1 MWGDGNWHKL
11 GQGRGLGVCVEV
23 LPSGPGAM
31 ILITQCQGIA
41 QGHPGHRPLPSVPP
55 FLRLWENLDGGTRKE
70 MPLPLLSALLGGKTL
85 REQAFVTQGCS
96 SATTGRAE

>member
-1 MWGDGNWHKL
+1 MCRSPAFRSWGHDPDHP
-11 GQGRGLGVCVEV
+11 V
-23 LPSGPGAM
+23 PGHRPG
-31 ILITQCQGIA
+31 TS
-41 QGHPGHRPLPSVPP
+41 GHRPLPSVPP